1 MTAFENV
8 CFITAKEKSGSSQ
21 FRKKFIIRKK
31 TSAVLRVCA
40 LGYGYFWLNGKRVSE
55 DLFTAPVSDYR
66 KTLWYNEYD
75 VSSLLNEG
83 ENIFAVWLG
92 NGFFNESF
100 ETIIHE
106 HKFNSEEQKIKL
118 SVISLI

>member
-31 TSAVLRVCA
+31 TSALLRVCA

-92 NGFFNESF
+92 NGFLTNLLKVPGI
-100 ETIIHE
+100 TIKYRGERII
-106 HKFNSEEQKIKL
+106 NLYL
-118 SVISLI
+118 S